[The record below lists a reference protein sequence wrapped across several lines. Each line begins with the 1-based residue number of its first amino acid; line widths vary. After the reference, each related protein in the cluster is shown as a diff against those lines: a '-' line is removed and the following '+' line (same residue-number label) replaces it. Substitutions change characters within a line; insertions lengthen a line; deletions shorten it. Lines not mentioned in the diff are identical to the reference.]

1 MILTDEALLLR
12 YALERTPANF
22 DEIVERF
29 GPALNGYLN
38 KILGDRQMA
47 EDALQG
53 TFLQVHLNADAF
65 EDGRLAR
72 PWLFTIAKRQAIDL
86 FRRNRRHV
94 VNHVSL
100 SRGNRSPW
108 TPDDSDN
115 GSGDLLAETVAGK
128 EPTPVERLIKGEEKE
143 SLMAALENVPQL
155 QSEVVRLVHLDGLS
169 HGEAAAK
176 IGVPVG
182 TVKSRAS
189 SGRKAL
195 RKLTAA

>member
-1 MILTDEALLLR
+1 MVLTDEALLLR
-12 YALERTPANF
+12 YALERDPSHF

-100 SRGNRSPW
+100 SRW
-108 TPDDSDN
+108 TPDNSYDT
-115 GSGDLLAETVAGK
+115 GSGDSLAETVAGN
-128 EPTPVERLIKGEEKE
+128 EPTPVERLIDGEEKE

-189 SGRKAL
+189 AGRKAL
-195 RKLTAA
+195 RKLTTA

>member
-53 TFLQVHLNADAF
+53 TFLQVHLNASAF
-65 EDGRLAR
+65 EDGRSAR

-100 SRGNRSPW
+100 SRW
-108 TPDDSDN
+108 THDDDT
-115 GSGDLLAETVAGK
+115 GSGGVLAETVAGK

-189 SGRKAL
+189 AGRKAL

>member
-1 MILTDEALLLR
+1 MVLTDEALLLR
-12 YALERTPANF
+12 YALERDPSHF

-53 TFLQVHLNADAF
+53 TFLQVHLNASAF

-86 FRRNRRHV
+86 FRRNGRHR

-100 SRGNRSPW
+100 SRW

-115 GSGDLLAETVAGK
+115 GSGNSLAETIVGN
-128 EPTPVERLIKGEEKE
+128 EPSPVERLIDGEEKE
-143 SLMAALENVPQL
+143 SLMSALENVPQL

-189 SGRKAL
+189 AGRKAL